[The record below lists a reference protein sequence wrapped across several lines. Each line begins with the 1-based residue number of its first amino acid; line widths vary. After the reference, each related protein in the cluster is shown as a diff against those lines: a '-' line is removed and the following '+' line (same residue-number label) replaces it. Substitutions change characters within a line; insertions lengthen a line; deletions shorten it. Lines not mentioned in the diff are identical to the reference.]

1 MQPSDRKR
9 KVDDTDN
16 LNTQASRVIAAAL
29 KHQPFQDS
37 YYTLKNLNTAAI
49 HKGFDVWARAM
60 KLSHAAAETYRAQI
74 HIRKAQEFRGGVQQ
88 GVLWLAH
95 KLHTLSTRRR
105 FKPYAM
111 LVEVDKTAHTAKSS
125 AWLAGPVIQG
135 LGVYGVPPPTV
146 LIPVVGRKIQSLR
159 YLREALR
166 LGVTTF
172 VHVDDA
178 IYSGEQKHGMLAGL
192 LSMLRQEKAPPSR
205 MYLATAYATTDG
217 LAHVEKATVP
227 LVLDV
232 SVFAALKIPIRTAPV
247 NGNGGPTMTI
257 LPHIVPDVKSFG
269 PELLGNKLRSIA
281 PQPPYKKF
289 KYYKNK
295 NSFQ

>member
-1 MQPSDRKR
+1 MPSGRKR
-9 KVDDTDN
+9 KVDDDDPKDE

-95 KLHTLSTRRR
+95 KLHALSTRRR

-135 LGVYGVPPPTV
+135 LDVYGVPPPTV
-146 LIPVVGRKIQSLR
+146 LIPVVGRK
-159 YLREALR
+159 
-166 LGVTTF
+166 
-172 VHVDDA
+172 

-217 LAHVEKATVP
+217 LAHVEKATAP
-227 LVLDV
+227 SVLDV